1 MRIIESLHFAAVLFT
16 VSSMPEDH
24 RRLFITGGAMSRGKN
39 KGARGIC
46 CPGGIFFP
54 AFVLLLALLF
64 SGCRR
69 MASPAKKASDAE
81 KTVIGVSINSMR
93 SPFMIALAQGIRE
106 GGEEEGVE
114 LILSDCNGDIQ
125 TQAAQIRDF
134 VTRKVDGILIEP
146 LDEEALIQ
154 AVDEASREGI
164 TVYCVDT
171 TVRSKKISCTIGSD
185 SVVMGQSAARYM
197 AELLHERY
205 GEYRGRV
212 VDLMA
217 NVNTTS
223 GRDRAKGF
231 RQIISM
237 YPEIEVVAE
246 QNGALQLDTAMNTV
260 TNILQANPDI
270 DAIWCSGDT
279 NAQGALQAMRRLGML
294 HPSGEEGHI
303 ILVSADGAAESLQA
317 IREGTMDACISQN
330 PLEMG
335 RLAVQL
341 LKAQITDDNEPPMSY
356 MTYPLFVVTAD
367 TIDTEKHRKY
377 GIWSEE
383 LP

>member
-1 MRIIESLHFAAVLFT
+1 MGAYGRGIKGEES
-16 VSSMPEDH
+16 
-24 RRLFITGGAMSRGKN
+24 RTGG
-39 KGARGIC
+39 IV
-46 CPGGIFFP
+46 FP
-54 AFVLLLALLF
+54 VFLLLFALLLAGCT
-64 SGCRR
+64 SGKSLPE
-69 MASPAKKASDAE
+69 AAAKEDRP
-81 KTVIGVSINSMR
+81 VIGVSINSLR

-106 GGEEEGVE
+106 GGEEEGVD

-125 TQAAQIRDF
+125 TQASQIRDF
-134 VTRKVDGILIEP
+134 VTEKVDGILIEP

-154 AVDEASREGI
+154 AVNEASEAGI

-171 TVRSKKISCTIGSD
+171 TVRSKEISCTIGSD

-212 VDLMA
+212 VNLLA
-217 NVNTTS
+217 SVNTTS
-223 GRDRAKGF
+223 GRDRSKGF
-231 RQIISM
+231 HQIISL
-237 YPEIEVVAE
+237 YPDIEVVSE

-260 TNILQANPDI
+260 TNILQANPEI

-294 HPSGEEGHI
+294 KQCGEEGHI

-317 IREGTMDACISQN
+317 IRDGYLDACISQN

-341 LKAQITDDNEPPMSY
+341 LKTQITEGKEPPMSY
-356 MTYPLFVVTAD
+356 MTYPLFVVTEH
-367 TIDTEKHRKY
+367 TIDTENHRKY